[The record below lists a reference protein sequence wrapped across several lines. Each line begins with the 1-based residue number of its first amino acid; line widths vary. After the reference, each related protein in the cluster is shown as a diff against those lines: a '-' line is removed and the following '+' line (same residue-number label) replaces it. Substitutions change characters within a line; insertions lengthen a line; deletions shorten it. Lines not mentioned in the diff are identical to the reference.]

1 MSGYTAVIMAGGKG
15 TRLSSVTNG
24 EVPKPMVPV
33 AGRPILAR
41 QVEALRACGVRRFV
55 FVVGHLHEQIEAYF
69 GDGSAFGVSVR
80 YIVEREPLGSAG
92 ALFYLK
98 GTLADDFF
106 AVEAQHAFDVDVEH
120 RIAEHEEKIVGK
132 RTL

>member
-24 EVPKPMVPV
+24 EIPKPMVPV

-55 FVVGHLHEQIEAYF
+55 FVVGLLHEQIEGYF
-69 GDGSAFGVSVR
+69 GDGGAFGVSVR
-80 YIVEREPLGSAG
+80 
-92 ALFYLK
+92 
-98 GTLADDFF
+98 
-106 AVEAQHAFDVDVEH
+106 
-120 RIAEHEEKIVGK
+120 
-132 RTL
+132 